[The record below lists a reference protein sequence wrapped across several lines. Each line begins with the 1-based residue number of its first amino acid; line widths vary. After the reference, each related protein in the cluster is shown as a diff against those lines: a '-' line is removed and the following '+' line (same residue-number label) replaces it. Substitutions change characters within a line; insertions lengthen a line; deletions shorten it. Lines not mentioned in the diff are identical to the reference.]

1 MPLLF
6 SNSRI
11 RLPQGQIFWREI
23 GQDPGTPLLFL
34 HGSYQDSE
42 QWIPVI
48 EQLRDRYHCFAIDLL
63 GFGDSEYPN
72 VHYSIQLQVECLVKY
87 LDALHLERVCLIGHS
102 LGGWVAASFALQYPE
117 RVERLVLASP
127 LGVEPSPERPK
138 KTWERQLVSPVPI
151 LYWLLKIILPLARAI
166 ARHKKI
172 EQLLTYRQ
180 HLLQSPT
187 TCQLLFR
194 RRPAEIQAEHLNHRL
209 EFLNVP
215 TLILQGRQD
224 TSANFARS
232 QMYAN
237 LIPEAKFCLI
247 EKGNNNLP
255 EDLSQQVATEL
266 QDFLSFPSHGEI
278 QSRFNTE

>member
-23 GQDPGTPLLFL
+23 GQDTGTPLLFL
-34 HGSYQDSE
+34 HGSYQDSG

-63 GFGDSEYPN
+63 GFGDSEDPN
-72 VHYSIQLQVECLVKY
+72 VHYSIQLQVECLIKY
-87 LDALHLERVCLIGHS
+87 LDALRLERVCLIGHS

-117 RVERLVLASP
+117 RVQHLVLASP
-127 LGVEPSPERPK
+127 LGVELAAERPK
-138 KTWERQLVSPVPI
+138 KTWERQLVSPVPVVS
-151 LYWLLKIILPLARAI
+151 WLLKIILPLARAI
-166 ARHKKI
+166 GRHKKI

-194 RRPAEIQAEHLNHRL
+194 RRPAEIQAEYLNNRL
-209 EFLNVP
+209 ELLQVP
-215 TLILQGRQD
+215 TLILQGEQD

-232 QMYAN
+232 QMCAN
-237 LIPEAKFCLI
+237 LIPESKFCLI
-247 EKGNNNLP
+247 EKGNNDLP
-255 EDLSQQVATEL
+255 EVLSQRVATEL
-266 QDFLSFPSHGEI
+266 QDFLTPSSPREI
-278 QSRFNTE
+278 TR